1 MIMNY
6 RQNKF
11 STGSSL
17 NIILSKFFKINWLIV
32 FCIIFLGCIGVAFLY
47 SAAGGNWSPWAK
59 SHLIRLICGIFL
71 MFIIAFIP
79 PKFFYKLSLISF
91 FLGILSLIFV
101 KFFGV
106 GSVQRWIS
114 IGGFNF
120 QPSEMMKLALIIML
134 AKYFDHLSKVQLDKL
149 YPYVIPIICI
159 FIPGI
164 LIISQ
169 PDLGTGLTIILLGL
183 SILFYVGI
191 SLKFVFVSLFIM
203 ICSVPIIWQ
212 QLYDYQKNRIFVF
225 LNPEIDNLGSGYQ
238 IIQSKIA
245 IGSGGLFGKGYLLGS
260 QSRLNY
266 LPEKHTDFIF
276 TLISEELGFF
286 GAIII
291 ILTFCVLIGSI
302 LKISF
307 NVETLFS
314 KVIVFGVG
322 FLIFLYLSLNIGMVC
337 GLLPVVGAP
346 LPLIS
351 YGGTSLLTVLISV
364 GIVLSI
370 NIHKKQI

>member
-1 MIMNY
+1 MDY

-11 STGSSL
+11 STESNL
-17 NIILSKFFKINWLIV
+17 HILFMKLLKINWLIV
-32 FCIIFLGCIGVAFLY
+32 FCVVFLGCIGVASLY
-47 SAAGGNWSPWAK
+47 SAAGGSWDPWAK
-59 SHLIRLICGIFL
+59 NHLIRLIVGIIL

-79 PKFFYKLSLISF
+79 PNFFYKLSVISF
-91 FLGILSLIFV
+91 LLGLLCLIFV

-114 IGGFNF
+114 IGGLNF
-120 QPSEMMKLALIIML
+120 QPSEMMKLGLILIL
-134 AKYFDHLSKVQLDKL
+134 AKYFDHVSKVQLDKL
-149 YPYVIPIICI
+149 FPYIIPVICI
-159 FIPGI
+159 VVPGI
-164 LIISQ
+164 LVISQ
-169 PDLGTGLTIILLGL
+169 PDLGTGLTLILLGL
-183 SILFYVGI
+183 AILFYVGI
-191 SLKFVFVSLFIM
+191 SLKFVLISLLILISF
-203 ICSVPIIWQ
+203 VPIIWQ
-212 QLYDYQKNRIFVF
+212 QLYDYQKNRILVF
-225 LNPEIDNLGSGYQ
+225 LNPESDNLGSGYQ

-286 GAIII
+286 GAIAI
-291 ILTFCVLIGSI
+291 ILIFCILIGSI
-302 LKISF
+302 FKISF

-314 KVIVFGVG
+314 KIVVFGIG
-322 FLIFLYLSLNIGMVC
+322 FLIFLYLTLNIGMVC

-351 YGGTSLLTVLISV
+351 YGGTSLLTVLI
-364 GIVLSI
+364 GIGVVLSI
-370 NIHKKQI
+370 NIHKNEI

>member
-1 MIMNY
+1 MDY

-11 STGSSL
+11 STDTNL
-17 NIILSKFFKINWLIV
+17 NVLFTKFLKINWIIV
-32 FCIIFLGCIGVAFLY
+32 FCVLFLGCVGVASLY
-47 SAAGGNWSPWAK
+47 SAAGGSWNPWAK
-59 SHLIRLICGIFL
+59 NHLIRLTIGIFL
-71 MFIIAFIP
+71 MFIIAFLP
-79 PKFFYKLSLISF
+79 PKFFYKLSIISF
-91 FLGILSLIFV
+91 VLGMLSLIFV

-106 GSVQRWIS
+106 GSVQRWIL
-114 IGGFNF
+114 IGGINF
-120 QPSEMMKLALIIML
+120 QPSEMMKLGLILIL
-134 AKYFDHLSKVQLDKL
+134 AKYFDNVSKFQLDKL
-149 YPYVIPIICI
+149 FPYIIPIICI

-164 LIISQ
+164 LVISQ

-183 SILFYVGI
+183 AILFYVGI
-191 SLKFVFVSLFIM
+191 SLKFVFISLLTLIS
-203 ICSVPIIWQ
+203 SVPIIWQ

-225 LNPEIDNLGSGYQ
+225 LNPESDNLGSGYQ

-276 TLISEELGFF
+276 TLISEELGLF
-286 GAIII
+286 GGILI
-291 ILTFCVLIGSI
+291 ILIFCILIGSI
-302 LKISF
+302 FKISF
-307 NVETLFS
+307 YVQTLFS
-314 KVIVFGVG
+314 KIIVFGVG
-322 FLIFLYLSLNIGMVC
+322 FLIFLYLTLNIGMVC

-351 YGGTSLLTVLISV
+351 YGGTSLLTVLISI

-370 NIHKKQI
+370 NIHKNKI

>member
-1 MIMNY
+1 MDY

-11 STGSSL
+11 STESNL
-17 NIILSKFFKINWLIV
+17 NILFTKFLKINWLIV
-32 FCIIFLGCIGVAFLY
+32 FCIFFLGSVGVAFLY
-47 SAAGGNWSPWAK
+47 SAAGGSWDPWAK
-59 SHLIRLICGIFL
+59 SHLIRLVFGLSL

-79 PKFFYKLSLISF
+79 PNFFYKLSTLSF
-91 FLGILSLIFV
+91 ILGVLSLIFV

-114 IGGFNF
+114 IGGLNF
-120 QPSEMMKLALIIML
+120 QPSEMMKLGLIFVL
-134 AKYFDHLSKVQLDKL
+134 AKYFDHISKVQLDKL
-149 YPYVIPIICI
+149 FPYYIPFICI
-159 FIPGI
+159 FTPGI
-164 LIISQ
+164 IVISQ
-169 PDLGTGLTIILLGL
+169 PDLGTGLTIILLGIA
-183 SILFYVGI
+183 ILFYVGI
-191 SLKFVFVSLFIM
+191 SLKFVFISLLTLVSSIPL
-203 ICSVPIIWQ
+203 IWQ
-212 QLYDYQKNRIFVF
+212 QLYDYQKNRILVF

-286 GAIII
+286 GGIVI
-291 ILTFCVLIGSI
+291 ILVFCILIGSI
-302 LKISF
+302 FKISF
-307 NVETLFS
+307 KVNSLFS
-314 KVIVFGVG
+314 KITVFGVG
-322 FLIFLYLSLNIGMVC
+322 FLIFLYISLNIGMVC

-351 YGGTSLLTVLISV
+351 YGGTSLLTILISV
-364 GIVLSI
+364 GVVLSI
-370 NIHKKQI
+370 NIHKNEI